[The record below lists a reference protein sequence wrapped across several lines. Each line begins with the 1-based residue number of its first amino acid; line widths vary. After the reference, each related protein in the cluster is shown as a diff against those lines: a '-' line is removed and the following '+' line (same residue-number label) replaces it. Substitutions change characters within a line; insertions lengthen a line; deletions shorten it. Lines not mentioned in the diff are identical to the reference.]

1 MQLGQVLGKEVQE
14 VMFMTFPKKEKKE
27 ERCTKKQIFFY
38 FNFFF
43 LNIRGL
49 SNFKKRRAVFTW
61 CRNGCRKQKA
71 SIIFLQETH
80 STIDKEKQ
88 WTKAEWGAPIEFAHG
103 SSNAR
108 GVAVL
113 LRNSF
118 DCKRK
123 RRIVDPMGRYIGI
136 KAVG

>member
-1 MQLGQVLGKEVQE
+1 MVQE
-14 VMFMTFPKKEKKE
+14 
-27 ERCTKKQIFFY
+27 
-38 FNFFF
+38 
-43 LNIRGL
+43 
-49 SNFKKRRAVFTW
+49 A
-61 CRNGCRKQKA
+61 KA
-71 SIIFLQETH
+71 IIIFLQERY

-118 DCKRK
+118 DCKIK
-123 RRIVDPMGRYIGI
+123 RSIVDPMGRFIGI
-136 KAVG
+136 KAESRMKTIFCLMFTHLTMIVNPQGFMNILLIFFKYTKIK

>member
-1 MQLGQVLGKEVQE
+1 
-14 VMFMTFPKKEKKE
+14 MFT
-27 ERCTKKQIFFY
+27 R
-38 FNFFF
+38 
-43 LNIRGL
+43 
-49 SNFKKRRAVFTW
+49 
-61 CRNGCRKQKA
+61 CRKQKA
-71 SIIFLQETH
+71 SIIFLQEMH

-136 KAVG
+136 KAESRIKTIFCLMFTHLTMIVNPQSFMNILLMFFKYTKIKLYNRW